1 MAIDISSRTM
11 ENHNMNNKTHH
22 LSSIKENFN
31 SQQLQGSRVDKSK
44 VLSNEEKQDKT
55 VSDELLKAA
64 IKHVNTKMEYVGTR
78 CEYSY
83 HEVTNRVS
91 IKVIDKDTEEII
103 REIPPE
109 ETLEMIQKMLELAG
123 ILVDEKR

>member
-11 ENHNMNNKTHH
+11 EFHNINNKTHH
-22 LSSIKENFN
+22 LSSIKESIN
-31 SQQLQGSRVDKSK
+31 SQQLQGSRVNKSK
-44 VLSNEEKQDKT
+44 VLSNEEKQEKT
-55 VSDELLKAA
+55 VSDELLKSV
-64 IKHVNTKMEYVGTR
+64 IKNVNTKMEYIGTR

-91 IKVIDKDTEEII
+91 IKVIDNDTEEII

-109 ETLEMIQKMLELAG
+109 ETLEMLQKMLELAG
-123 ILVDEKR
+123 ILVDERR